1 MFAVLFCRVPT
12 FEASVMMIFILLGS
26 AARLSIRQ
34 CSAVMFGLQ
43 RALDF
48 SSERGMHGYCVSGVV
63 KRKRRASFGH
73 IWMTSRC
80 IVVAEH
86 CAVNRQNCLS
96 MGVCRDG

>member
-1 MFAVLFCRVPT
+1 
-12 FEASVMMIFILLGS
+12 MMIFILLGS

-48 SSERGMHGYCVSGVV
+48 SSHRGMHGFASVESSNA
-63 KRKRRASFGH
+63 KRRASFGH
-73 IWMTSRC
+73 IWMTSGC
-80 IVVAEH
+80 IVVAEQ

-96 MGVCRDG
+96 IGVCRDG